1 MNRPLDEV
9 EALLR
14 RELVPA
20 RYPATVEAEATLA
33 EVARRVDRARRLR
46 QTATATAAAALVAA
60 VVTAVALLTGTP
72 ADQAGPATSAAG
84 PASSPLVIAG
94 VPEGLV
100 ATADVPGAAR
110 RPPSLGVIPEGG
122 RQAAYLSTAT
132 GTVWR
137 LVVAADPVDEPGLLG
152 TPVEIPPWWS
162 LGGQL
167 LMTDHDGTLYLKAW
181 QPDGH
186 RWFVALTGGD
196 LAQRLTAANR
206 VATSN
211 FTM

>member
-1 MNRPLDEV
+1 ATPG
-9 EALLR
+9 APSPGGA
-14 RELVPA
+14 VP
-20 RYPATVEAEATLA
+20 
-33 EVARRVDRARRLR
+33 
-46 QTATATAAAALVAA
+46 
-60 VVTAVALLTGTP
+60 
-72 ADQAGPATSAAG
+72 
-84 PASSPLVIAG
+84 SPLVVAG

-100 ATADVPGAAR
+100 ATADIPGAVR
-110 RPPSLGVIPEGG
+110 RPPSLAVVPEGG

-137 LVVAADPVDEPGLLG
+137 LVVAADPVDQAGLPGN
-152 TPVEIPPWWS
+152 PVEIPPYWS

-186 RWFVALTGGD
+186 RWFVAVTGGD
-196 LAQRLTAANR
+196 LAQRLTVVNR
-206 VATSN
+206 VATTN